1 MGAHGLRA
9 AVGRRTPPS
18 LVLAADRL
26 SWRRLRRPPTVTQV
40 ERFSALATVK
50 DNLAFTTAALSEHG
64 VPYAVLDAPT
74 LRRSVVV
81 VTADHE
87 PAARHA
93 LAVATDQA
101 SDPPQLRDVSAR
113 VLRVARIVGHGTTVL
128 GGEQLGCDIEFWPLT
143 TQAGEHPAGT
153 ALAPRTNRWTSHLT
167 PSQRQPVEAEVH
179 GVQVTT
185 YDGLARAHALD
196 VHTPVDAV
204 YTWVDGSDRRWLAAK
219 EEALASAGQDRH
231 PLSANASR
239 FASREELRYSL
250 RSLEMYAGWVR
261 HVYLVT
267 NGQVPS
273 WLRRDH
279 PGLTV
284 VEHADIFPADG
295 SGLPTFNSHA
305 IEARLH
311 HIDGLAE
318 QYLYLNDDVFF
329 GRPVAPE
336 QFFLGNGTPKFF
348 LTDSTIDLSPVAE
361 SDRPVDAAAKVSR
374 DLIEKAFDRTVTAKF
389 QHVAHPQSRATMT
402 DLEARFP
409 AELATTVALG
419 LPAPERRLGGGLALP
434 LLRLRDRA
442 GRARPAGLSLL
453 RHPRAPGP
461 DQAGSPRALS
471 GRRHVLPQRR
481 RRRDPGLARRRAAGR
496 DLPRALLPAAE
507 LVRDSRD

>member
-1 MGAHGLRA
+1 M
-9 AVGRRTPPS
+9 
-18 LVLAADRL
+18 
-26 SWRRLRRPPTVTQV
+26 
-40 ERFSALATVK
+40 
-50 DNLAFTTAALSEHG
+50 
-64 VPYAVLDAPT
+64 
-74 LRRSVVV
+74 
-81 VTADHE
+81 
-87 PAARHA
+87 
-93 LAVATDQA
+93 
-101 SDPPQLRDVSAR
+101 
-113 VLRVARIVGHGTTVL
+113 
-128 GGEQLGCDIEFWPLT
+128 
-143 TQAGEHPAGT
+143 
-153 ALAPRTNRWTSHLT
+153 
-167 PSQRQPVEAEVH
+167 
-179 GVQVTT
+179 
-185 YDGLARAHALD
+185 
-196 VHTPVDAV
+196 
-204 YTWVDGSDRRWLAAK
+204 
-219 EEALASAGQDRH
+219 ALASAGQDRH

-348 LTDSTIDLSPVAE
+348 LTDATIDLSPVAE

-409 AELATTVALG
+409 AELATTVRSTFRHPSDVSAAASLSHYFG
-419 LPAPERRLGGGLALP
+419 FATGRAVPGRLAYLYCDIHERR
-434 LLRLRDRA
+434 
-442 GRARPAGLSLL
+442 
-453 RHPRAPGP
+453 APIK
-461 DQAGSPRALS
+461 
-471 GRRHVLPQRR
+471 
-481 RRRDPGLARRRAAGR
+481 LARLAR
-496 DLPRALLPAAE
+496 
-507 LVRDSRD
+507 SRDVDMFCLNDVGAETRIRHDAEQLVGHFLERYFPLPSSYETHRGGATADLNDG